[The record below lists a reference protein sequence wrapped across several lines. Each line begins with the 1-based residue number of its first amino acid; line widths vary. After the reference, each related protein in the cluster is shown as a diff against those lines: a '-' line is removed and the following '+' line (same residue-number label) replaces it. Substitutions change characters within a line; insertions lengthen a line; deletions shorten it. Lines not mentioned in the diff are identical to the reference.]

1 MTTDPKNS
9 LPPCSRCKG
18 KLLLD
23 KATGDAACFNC
34 GSIVYALE
42 PIARDPRRITSHAG
56 QILN

>member
-1 MTTDPKNS
+1 MTSETKNS

-42 PIARDPRRITSHAG
+42 PLEREARRTTSHAG
-56 QILN
+56 QVLS